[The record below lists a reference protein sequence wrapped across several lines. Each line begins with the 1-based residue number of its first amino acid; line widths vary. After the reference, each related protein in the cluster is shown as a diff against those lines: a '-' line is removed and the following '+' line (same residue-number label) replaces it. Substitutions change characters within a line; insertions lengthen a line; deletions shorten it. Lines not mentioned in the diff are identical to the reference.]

1 MRQASIGPSD
11 GQERRA
17 AERHP
22 CGPQTTG
29 QVIDPLDERAAAAG
43 PWNVSTGGV
52 CVLIEPHHAPG
63 TFVEVGLCNRAAGA
77 SLHAFAEVVQALL
90 VPSVREM
97 WLTGCSFQSES
108 VTDEQLRPYV

>member
-1 MRQASIGPSD
+1 MRQASIGPSG

-17 AERHP
+17 TERHP

-29 QVIDPLDERAAAAG
+29 QGIDSLGERASEAG
-43 PWNVSTGGV
+43 LWNVSTGGV
-52 CVLIEPHHAPG
+52 CVLIEPCYPPG
-63 TFVEVGLCNRAAGA
+63 TFVEVELCDRTAGA
-77 SLHAFAEVVQALL
+77 SLHAFAKVVHALL